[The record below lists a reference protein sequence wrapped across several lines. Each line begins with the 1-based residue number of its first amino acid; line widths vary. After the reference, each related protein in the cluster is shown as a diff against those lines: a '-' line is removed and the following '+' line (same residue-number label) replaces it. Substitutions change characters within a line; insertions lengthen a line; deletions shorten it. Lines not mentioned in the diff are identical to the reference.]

1 MDQHRNMRSKCKVV
15 YLKGHNQVQPDSW
28 RGMDITLNYV
38 GNLNNK
44 QFGVRKTKITMNEA
58 IHINNKINVFHKFHN
73 SQLKQ
78 LSNVSFNNHL
88 RFEELPLC
96 KEKRNNNYYNS
107 NKEKLLKYKT
117 ICENNIIDM
126 FNEMCLEKINNKK
139 NSMWLPLSPYQHK
152 HHQHQNKQ
160 QHNNSNCGIYQVSKN
175 TNVSSIETKEDVNN
189 NHHRKRNKSFNKND
203 MLNYNCGEYNKIYY
217 PKIKN
222 RLIKNIKRTKPY
234 INYKGLLVK
243 NHSNSMSNIFYTP
256 PMQYSLRTILLNN
269 YNNNKSICY

>member
-1 MDQHRNMRSKCKVV
+1 MDQHHNMRSKCKVV
-15 YLKGHNQVQPDSW
+15 YLKGNNQVQPDSW

-44 QFGVRKTKITMNEA
+44 QFGVRKRKITMNEA
-58 IHINNKINVFHKFHN
+58 IHINNKINVFDKFHN

-139 NSMWLPLSPYQHK
+139 NNMWSSLSSYQ
-152 HHQHQNKQ
+152 Q
-160 QHNNSNCGIYQVSKN
+160 QQQYNNSSCSMYQVSKN

-189 NHHRKRNKSFNKND
+189 NHHR
-203 MLNYNCGEYNKIYY
+203 GTQI
-217 PKIKN
+217 
-222 RLIKNIKRTKPY
+222 
-234 INYKGLLVK
+234 
-243 NHSNSMSNIFYTP
+243 
-256 PMQYSLRTILLNN
+256 
-269 YNNNKSICY
+269 